1 MGDLSKC
8 ITNQIIF
15 HSVDLDLQHVTH
27 ALQDDHGFIS
37 REFLRKYRVPAGVDP
52 ANITSSL
59 SSDGVL
65 TITAPRKQSD
75 VPERSITIVREDKSA
90 GSGPQ
95 KK

>member
-1 MGDLSKC
+1 MSR
-8 ITNQIIF
+8 
-15 HSVDLDLQHVTH
+15 
-27 ALQDDHGFIS
+27 ALQDDHGFVS

-65 TITAPRKQSD
+65 TITAPRKPSD
-75 VPERSITIVREDKSA
+75 TPERSIAITREDKSA
-90 GSGPQ
+90 VSGPQ

>member
-1 MGDLSKC
+1 MSR
-8 ITNQIIF
+8 
-15 HSVDLDLQHVTH
+15 
-27 ALQDDHGFIS
+27 ALQDDHGFVS

-65 TITAPRKQSD
+65 TITAPRKPSD
-75 VPERSITIVREDKSA
+75 IPERSIAITREDKSA
-90 GSGPQ
+90 VSGPQ

>member
-1 MGDLSKC
+1 MSR
-8 ITNQIIF
+8 
-15 HSVDLDLQHVTH
+15 
-27 ALQDDHGFIS
+27 ALQDDHGFVS

-65 TITAPRKQSD
+65 TITAPRKLSD
-75 VPERSITIVREDKSA
+75 TPERSIAITREDKSA
-90 GSGPQ
+90 VSGPQ